1 MIDLGVD
8 INKDWNISNNDLNLV
23 SDEDNICQAIAN
35 RLGTYQPSLAVFYTA
50 YGGFLNSFFG
60 RKKTQETLDFMR
72 IEINNILSQE
82 PRLETYN
89 LDLSYDDEGKVHI
102 DLRLDYNEEYE
113 DVELN
118 LVLSENGLEVIE
130 DEEEEE

>member
-1 MIDLGVD
+1 
-8 INKDWNISNNDLNLV
+8 
-23 SDEDNICQAIAN
+23 
-35 RLGTYQPSLAVFYTA
+35 
-50 YGGFLNSFFG
+50 
-60 RKKTQETLDFMR
+60 
-72 IEINNILSQE
+72 
-82 PRLETYN
+82 
-89 LDLSYDDEGKVHI
+89 LSYDDEGKVHI

>member
-35 RLGTYQPSLAVFYTA
+35 RLGTYQPSMTVFYTA

-72 IEINNILSQE
+72 IEINNILNQE
-82 PRLETYN
+82 LRLEDYT
-89 LDLSYDDEGKVHI
+89 LDLSYDDDGKVHI
-102 DLRLDYNEEYE
+102 DLTLNYTEDYE

-118 LVLSENGLEVIE
+118 LVLSENGLDVIE
-130 DEEEEE
+130 E